1 MNEKQLSSLIQLLD
15 DPDQE
20 VFQHV
25 EAELVNM
32 GMDVVQHLEA
42 VWEHSFDALQQTRI
56 ENLIHKI
63 QLQSVYQSLQIW
75 KVSGGIDLLEGLMII
90 NRYQYP
96 DMDDDKIRQQI
107 QALVSAAYLQL
118 ESGSEASDQVRLLNQ
133 VLYLEYGLSGNTS
146 QYHDPQNSY
155 IGQVLESRKGN
166 PILLAAIYSIVA
178 QELGI
183 PIFGVNL
190 PKHFILAYVQDG
202 LPVRDRE
209 QILFYINAFN
219 RGQIFGRQD
228 VVSFL
233 RQLELGLEDQYVLPC
248 TNTAIV
254 TRVLRNLASSYTQS
268 GNIQKKSEIESLLS
282 IMTDGTD

>member
-1 MNEKQLSSLIQLLD
+1 MNEKQLTSLIQLLD
-15 DPDQE
+15 DPDHE

-42 VWEHSFDALQQTRI
+42 VWEHSFDALQQARI

-63 QLQSVYQSLQIW
+63 QLQSVYQSLQVW
-75 KVSGGIDLLEGLMII
+75 KLAGGTDLLHGLMII

-96 DMDDDKIRQQI
+96 DMDDDKIRNQI

-118 ESGSEASDQVRLLNQ
+118 EPGSEASDQVRLLNQ
-133 VLYLEYGLSGNTS
+133 VLYHEFGLSGNTS

-183 PIFGVNL
+183 PIYGVNL

-202 LPVRDRE
+202 LPVTDRE

-248 TNTAIV
+248 TNTAII

-268 GNIQKKSEIESLLS
+268 GNIQKKSEIERLLS
-282 IMTDGTD
+282 IMTDGSH